1 MSNSA
6 FEQNVIALVWDCDKT
21 LISSYMQE
29 PLFRYFN
36 IDGAKF
42 WAEVN
47 ALKARYGAQGI
58 SVNSDT
64 CYLNH
69 ILTYVKAGIFKG
81 LSNKLLREFG
91 KELKFYPGLP
101 DFFGEIKKLIEED
114 PKYMAFDIRVEHY
127 VVSTGFAE
135 TIKGS
140 AIAPYVDGV
149 FGCEFI
155 EDVLQPGFLDGNIT
169 LGSID
174 HKGLQ
179 NDAVSNVTLGSI
191 DHKGLQNDAVSN
203 VPLGSIDHK
212 GLQNDAVSN
221 VTLGSIDH
229 KGLQNDAVSNVTL
242 GSIDHKGFQNDAV
255 SNVTLEGGT
264 TDRVQEIS
272 QIACALDNTS
282 KTRYL
287 FEINKGSNKYPE
299 TIDVNSS
306 IAREVRRVPFQ
317 NMVYIADGPSDV
329 PAFSILN
336 YNGGSTFAVY
346 PKGDV
351 KGFKQVDALRRDGR
365 VQMFGE
371 ADYSP
376 ATQSWMW
383 LTEKARAIADKIVEV
398 KQAAIKNSAGAPP
411 THLN

>member
-1 MSNSA
+1 MKSP
-6 FEQNVIALVWDCDKT
+6 FEQNIIAMVWDCDKT

-29 PLFRYFN
+29 PLFRHFN
-36 IDGAKF
+36 VDGGKF
-42 WAEVN
+42 WKEVN
-47 ALKARYGAQGI
+47 ALKAYYGKQGI

-64 CYLNH
+64 SYLNH

-81 LSNKLLREFG
+81 LNNALLREFG

-101 DFFGEIKKLIEED
+101 QFFGEVKSLINDDE
-114 PKYMAFDIRVEHY
+114 KYKAFDIRLEHY

-135 TIKGS
+135 TIRGS
-140 AIAPYVDGV
+140 AIAPFVDGI

-155 EDVLQPGFLDGNIT
+155 ESPAQPGFLES
-169 LGSID
+169 LGAGSLSGD
-174 HKGLQ
+174 VQ
-179 NDAVSNVTLGSI
+179 SADADSAAS
-191 DHKGLQNDAVSN
+191 
-203 VPLGSIDHK
+203 
-212 GLQNDAVSN
+212 
-221 VTLGSIDH
+221 
-229 KGLQNDAVSNVTL
+229 
-242 GSIDHKGFQNDAV
+242 
-255 SNVTLEGGT
+255 
-264 TDRVQEIS
+264 EIS
-272 QIACALDNTS
+272 QVASALDNTS

-306 IAREVRRVPFQ
+306 IARESRRVPFE

-351 KGFKQVDALRRDGR
+351 KAFRQVDALRRDNR

-371 ADYSP
+371 ADYETAS
-376 ATQSWMW
+376 QSWLW
-383 LTEKARAIADKIVEV
+383 LTEKVRAIADSIVER
-398 KQAAIKNSAGAPP
+398 KQAAIRNSAGAPP
-411 THLN
+411 THLS

>member
-1 MSNSA
+1 MTQA

-36 IDGAKF
+36 VDGGKF

-47 ALKARYGAQGI
+47 ALKARYKAQGI
-58 SVNSDT
+58 SVNADT
-64 CYLNH
+64 SYLNH
-69 ILTYVKAGIFKG
+69 VLTYVKAGLFKG
-81 LSNKLLREFG
+81 LNNKLLREFG

-114 PKYMAFDIRVEHY
+114 PKYKAFDIRVEHY

-135 TIKGS
+135 TIRGS
-140 AIAPYVDGV
+140 AIAPFVDGV

-155 EDVLQPGFLDGNIT
+155 EDVLQPGFLDAGAGENST
-169 LGSID
+169 APRHPETPLRHPGEPRCHPEAPQCHPEERSDEGS
-174 HKGLQ
+174 
-179 NDAVSNVTLGSI
+179 SN
-191 DHKGLQNDAVSN
+191 
-203 VPLGSIDHK
+203 
-212 GLQNDAVSN
+212 
-221 VTLGSIDH
+221 
-229 KGLQNDAVSNVTL
+229 
-242 GSIDHKGFQNDAV
+242 
-255 SNVTLEGGT
+255 
-264 TDRVQEIS
+264 EIS

-282 KTRYL
+282 KTRYI

-299 TIDVNSS
+299 TIDVNST

-336 YNGGSTFAVY
+336 TNGGSTFAVY

-351 KGFKQVDALRRDGR
+351 KGFKQVEALRRDGR

>member
-1 MSNSA
+1 MKSP
-6 FEQNVIALVWDCDKT
+6 FEQNIIAMVWDCDKT

-29 PLFRYFN
+29 PLFRHFN
-36 IDGAKF
+36 VDGGKF
-42 WAEVN
+42 WKEVN
-47 ALKARYGAQGI
+47 ALKAYYGKQGI

-64 CYLNH
+64 SYLNH

-81 LSNKLLREFG
+81 LNNALLREFG

-101 DFFGEIKKLIEED
+101 QFFGEVKSLINDDE
-114 PKYMAFDIRVEHY
+114 KYKAFDIRLEHY

-135 TIKGS
+135 TIRGS
-140 AIAPYVDGV
+140 AIAPFVDGI

-155 EDVLQPGFLDGNIT
+155 ESPAQPGFLES
-169 LGSID
+169 LGAGSLSGD
-174 HKGLQ
+174 VSSA
-179 NDAVSNVTLGSI
+179 DADSAAS
-191 DHKGLQNDAVSN
+191 
-203 VPLGSIDHK
+203 
-212 GLQNDAVSN
+212 
-221 VTLGSIDH
+221 
-229 KGLQNDAVSNVTL
+229 
-242 GSIDHKGFQNDAV
+242 
-255 SNVTLEGGT
+255 
-264 TDRVQEIS
+264 EIS
-272 QIACALDNTS
+272 QVASALDNTS

-306 IAREVRRVPFQ
+306 IARESRRVPFE

-351 KGFKQVDALRRDGR
+351 KAFRQVDALRRDNR

-371 ADYSP
+371 ADYETAS
-376 ATQSWMW
+376 QSWLW
-383 LTEKARAIADKIVEV
+383 LTEKVRAIADSIVER
-398 KQAAIKNSAGAPP
+398 KQAAIRNSAGAPP
-411 THLN
+411 THLS

>member
-1 MSNSA
+1 MKSP
-6 FEQNVIALVWDCDKT
+6 FEQNIIAMVWDCDKT

-29 PLFRYFN
+29 PLFRHFN
-36 IDGAKF
+36 VDGGKF
-42 WAEVN
+42 WKEVN
-47 ALKARYGAQGI
+47 ALKAYYGKQGI

-64 CYLNH
+64 SYLNH

-81 LSNKLLREFG
+81 LNNALLREFG

-101 DFFGEIKKLIEED
+101 QFFGEVKSLINDDE
-114 PKYMAFDIRVEHY
+114 KYKAFDIRLEHY

-135 TIKGS
+135 TIRGS
-140 AIAPYVDGV
+140 AIAPFVDGI

-155 EDVLQPGFLDGNIT
+155 ESPAQPGFLES
-169 LGSID
+169 LG
-174 HKGLQ
+174 
-179 NDAVSNVTLGSI
+179 AGSLSG
-191 DHKGLQNDAVSN
+191 D
-203 VPLGSIDHK
+203 VPSTSA
-212 GLQNDAVSN
+212 NSAAS
-221 VTLGSIDH
+221 
-229 KGLQNDAVSNVTL
+229 
-242 GSIDHKGFQNDAV
+242 
-255 SNVTLEGGT
+255 
-264 TDRVQEIS
+264 EIS
-272 QIACALDNTS
+272 QVASALDNTS

-306 IAREVRRVPFQ
+306 IARESRRVPFE

-351 KGFKQVDALRRDGR
+351 KAFRQVDALRRDNR

-371 ADYSP
+371 ADYETAS
-376 ATQSWMW
+376 QSWLW
-383 LTEKARAIADKIVEV
+383 LTEKVRAIADSIVER
-398 KQAAIKNSAGAPP
+398 KQAAIRNSAGAPP
-411 THLN
+411 THLS

>member
-1 MSNSA
+1 MKSP
-6 FEQNVIALVWDCDKT
+6 FEQNIIAMVWDCDKT

-29 PLFRYFN
+29 PLFRHFN
-36 IDGAKF
+36 VDGGKF
-42 WAEVN
+42 WKEVN
-47 ALKARYGAQGI
+47 ALKAYYGKQGI

-64 CYLNH
+64 SYLNH

-81 LSNKLLREFG
+81 LNNALLREFG

-101 DFFGEIKKLIEED
+101 QFFGEVKSLINDDE
-114 PKYMAFDIRVEHY
+114 KYKAFDIRLEHY

-135 TIKGS
+135 TIRGS
-140 AIAPYVDGV
+140 AIAPFVDGI

-155 EDVLQPGFLDGNIT
+155 ESPAQPGFLESFGA
-169 LGSID
+169 GSLSGD
-174 HKGLQ
+174 VQ
-179 NDAVSNVTLGSI
+179 SADANSAVS
-191 DHKGLQNDAVSN
+191 
-203 VPLGSIDHK
+203 
-212 GLQNDAVSN
+212 
-221 VTLGSIDH
+221 
-229 KGLQNDAVSNVTL
+229 
-242 GSIDHKGFQNDAV
+242 
-255 SNVTLEGGT
+255 
-264 TDRVQEIS
+264 EIS
-272 QIACALDNTS
+272 QVASALDNTS

-306 IAREVRRVPFQ
+306 IARESRRVPFE

-351 KGFKQVDALRRDGR
+351 KAFRQVDALRRDNR

-371 ADYSP
+371 ADYETAS
-376 ATQSWMW
+376 QSWLW
-383 LTEKARAIADKIVEV
+383 LTEKVRAIADSIVER
-398 KQAAIKNSAGAPP
+398 KQAAIRNSAGAPP
-411 THLN
+411 THLS

>member
-1 MSNSA
+1 MANSA
-6 FEQNVIALVWDCDKT
+6 FEQNIIAMVWDCDKT
-21 LISSYMQE
+21 LISAYMQD
-29 PLFRYFN
+29 PLFRHFN
-36 IDGAKF
+36 VDGGKF

-47 ALKARYGAQGI
+47 ALKSRYGAQGI

-81 LSNKLLREFG
+81 LNNRLLREFG
-91 KELKFYPGLP
+91 SELKFYPGLP
-101 DFFGEIKKLIEED
+101 DFFGEVKRLIEDD
-114 PKYMAFDIRVEHY
+114 PKYKAFDIRLEHY

-135 TIKGS
+135 TIRGS
-140 AIAPYVDGV
+140 AIAPYVEGI

-155 EDVLQPGFLDGNIT
+155 EDVLQPGFLDAPHHSERSYTT
-169 LGSID
+169 LGASPLS
-174 HKGLQ
+174 GSYPPCGEESS
-179 NDAVSNVTLGSI
+179 DAS
-191 DHKGLQNDAVSN
+191 
-203 VPLGSIDHK
+203 
-212 GLQNDAVSN
+212 
-221 VTLGSIDH
+221 
-229 KGLQNDAVSNVTL
+229 
-242 GSIDHKGFQNDAV
+242 
-255 SNVTLEGGT
+255 
-264 TDRVQEIS
+264 REIS
-272 QIACALDNTS
+272 QVACALDNTS

-336 YNGGSTFAVY
+336 NNGGSTFAVY

-383 LTEKARAIADKIVEV
+383 LTEKARAIADRIVAT

-411 THLN
+411 THLQ

>member
-1 MSNSA
+1 MANSA

-29 PLFRYFN
+29 PLFRHFDV
-36 IDGAKF
+36 DGGKF
-42 WAEVN
+42 WTEVN

-58 SVNSDT
+58 SVNADT
-64 CYLNH
+64 SYLNH
-69 ILTYVKAGIFKG
+69 ILTYVKAGLFKG
-81 LSNKLLREFG
+81 LSNRMLRDFG

-101 DFFGEIKKLIEED
+101 EFFGEIRKLIEDD
-114 PKYMAFDIRVEHY
+114 PKYKAFDIRLEHY

-140 AIAPYVDGV
+140 AIAPFVDGIY
-149 FGCEFI
+149 GCEFI
-155 EDVLQPGFLDGNIT
+155 ENVLQPGFLDGEA
-169 LGSID
+169 GSSPC
-174 HKGLQ
+174 HSECGEE
-179 NDAVSNVTLGSI
+179 SG
-191 DHKGLQNDAVSN
+191 
-203 VPLGSIDHK
+203 
-212 GLQNDAVSN
+212 
-221 VTLGSIDH
+221 
-229 KGLQNDAVSNVTL
+229 
-242 GSIDHKGFQNDAV
+242 
-255 SNVTLEGGT
+255 
-264 TDRVQEIS
+264 EIS

-282 KTRYL
+282 KTRYI

-336 YNGGSTFAVY
+336 NNGGSTFAVY

-351 KGFKQVDALRRDGR
+351 KGMRQVDALRRDGR
-365 VQMFGE
+365 VQMYGE
-371 ADYSP
+371 ADYSE
-376 ATQSWMW
+376 ATTSWLW
-383 LTEKARAIADKIVEV
+383 LTEKARAIADRIVAT

-411 THLN
+411 THLQ

>member
-1 MSNSA
+1 M
-6 FEQNVIALVWDCDKT
+6 VWDCDKT

-29 PLFRYFN
+29 PLFRHFN
-36 IDGAKF
+36 VDGGKF
-42 WAEVN
+42 WKEVN
-47 ALKARYGAQGI
+47 ALKAYYGKQGI

-64 CYLNH
+64 SYLNH

-81 LSNKLLREFG
+81 LNNALLREFG

-101 DFFGEIKKLIEED
+101 QFFGEVKSLINDDE
-114 PKYMAFDIRVEHY
+114 KYKAFDIRLEHY

-135 TIKGS
+135 TIRGS
-140 AIAPYVDGV
+140 AIAPFVDGI

-155 EDVLQPGFLDGNIT
+155 ESPAQPGFLESLDA
-169 LGSID
+169 GSLS
-174 HKGLQ
+174 GEVQ
-179 NDAVSNVTLGSI
+179 SADADSAAS
-191 DHKGLQNDAVSN
+191 
-203 VPLGSIDHK
+203 
-212 GLQNDAVSN
+212 
-221 VTLGSIDH
+221 
-229 KGLQNDAVSNVTL
+229 
-242 GSIDHKGFQNDAV
+242 
-255 SNVTLEGGT
+255 
-264 TDRVQEIS
+264 EIS
-272 QIACALDNTS
+272 QVASALDNTS

-306 IAREVRRVPFQ
+306 IARESRRVPFE

-351 KGFKQVDALRRDGR
+351 KAFRQVDALRRDNR

-371 ADYSP
+371 ADYETAS
-376 ATQSWMW
+376 QSWLW
-383 LTEKARAIADKIVEV
+383 LTEKVRAIADSIVER
-398 KQAAIKNSAGAPP
+398 KQAAIRNSAGAPP
-411 THLN
+411 THLS

>member
-1 MSNSA
+1 MKSP
-6 FEQNVIALVWDCDKT
+6 FEQNIIAMVWDCDKT

-29 PLFRYFN
+29 PLFRHFN
-36 IDGAKF
+36 VDGGKF
-42 WAEVN
+42 WKEVN
-47 ALKARYGAQGI
+47 ALKAYYGKQGI

-64 CYLNH
+64 SYLNH

-81 LSNKLLREFG
+81 LNNALLREFG

-101 DFFGEIKKLIEED
+101 QFFGEVKSLINDDE
-114 PKYMAFDIRVEHY
+114 KYKAFDIRLEHY

-135 TIKGS
+135 TIRGS
-140 AIAPYVDGV
+140 AIAPFVDGI

-155 EDVLQPGFLDGNIT
+155 ELPAQPGFLESFGA
-169 LGSID
+169 GSLSGD
-174 HKGLQ
+174 VPSA
-179 NDAVSNVTLGSI
+179 DADSAAS
-191 DHKGLQNDAVSN
+191 
-203 VPLGSIDHK
+203 
-212 GLQNDAVSN
+212 
-221 VTLGSIDH
+221 
-229 KGLQNDAVSNVTL
+229 
-242 GSIDHKGFQNDAV
+242 
-255 SNVTLEGGT
+255 
-264 TDRVQEIS
+264 EIS
-272 QIACALDNTS
+272 QVASALDNTS

-306 IAREVRRVPFQ
+306 IARESRRVPFE

-351 KGFKQVDALRRDGR
+351 KAFRQVDALRRDNR

-371 ADYSP
+371 ADYETAS
-376 ATQSWMW
+376 QSWLW
-383 LTEKARAIADKIVEV
+383 LTEKVRAIADSIVER
-398 KQAAIKNSAGAPP
+398 KQAAIRNSAGAPP
-411 THLN
+411 THLS

>member
-1 MSNSA
+1 MANSA
-6 FEQNVIALVWDCDKT
+6 FEQNIIAMVWDCDKT
-21 LISSYMQE
+21 LISAYMQD
-29 PLFRYFN
+29 PLFRHFN
-36 IDGAKF
+36 VDGGKF

-47 ALKARYGAQGI
+47 ALKSRYGAQGI

-81 LSNKLLREFG
+81 LNNRLLREFG
-91 KELKFYPGLP
+91 SELKFYPGLP
-101 DFFGEIKKLIEED
+101 DFFGEVKRLIEDD
-114 PKYMAFDIRVEHY
+114 PKYKAFDIRLEHY

-135 TIKGS
+135 TIRGS
-140 AIAPYVDGV
+140 AIAPYVEGI

-155 EDVLQPGFLDGNIT
+155 EDVLQPGFLDAPHHSERSYTT
-169 LGSID
+169 LGASPLS
-174 HKGLQ
+174 GSYPPCGEESS
-179 NDAVSNVTLGSI
+179 DAS
-191 DHKGLQNDAVSN
+191 
-203 VPLGSIDHK
+203 
-212 GLQNDAVSN
+212 
-221 VTLGSIDH
+221 
-229 KGLQNDAVSNVTL
+229 
-242 GSIDHKGFQNDAV
+242 
-255 SNVTLEGGT
+255 
-264 TDRVQEIS
+264 REIS
-272 QIACALDNTS
+272 QVACALDNTS

-336 YNGGSTFAVY
+336 NNGGSTFAVY

-383 LTEKARAIADKIVEV
+383 LTEKARTIADRIVAT

-411 THLN
+411 THLQ

>member
-1 MSNSA
+1 MNQA
-6 FEQNVIALVWDCDKT
+6 PFEQNIIAMVWDCDKT

-29 PLFRYFN
+29 PLFRHFGV
-36 IDGAKF
+36 DGGKF
-42 WAEVN
+42 WREVN
-47 ALKARYGAQGI
+47 TLRDFYSKLGI
-58 SVNSDT
+58 SVNADT
-64 CYLNH
+64 SYLNH
-69 ILTYVKAGIFKG
+69 ILTYVKAGLFKG
-81 LSNKLLREFG
+81 LNNKLLHEFG
-91 KELKFYPGLP
+91 KELTFYPGLP
-101 DFFGEIKKLIEED
+101 DFFGELKRLIEED
-114 PKYMAFDIRVEHY
+114 PKYKAFDIRLEHY

-135 TIKGS
+135 TIRGS
-140 AIAPYVDGV
+140 AIAPFVDGI

-155 EDVLQPGFLDGNIT
+155 ETPAQPGFADSPEAFIAA
-169 LGSID
+169 
-174 HKGLQ
+174 LQ
-179 NDAVSNVTLGSI
+179 AATCRSERSASEVEEPT
-191 DHKGLQNDAVSN
+191 
-203 VPLGSIDHK
+203 
-212 GLQNDAVSN
+212 
-221 VTLGSIDH
+221 
-229 KGLQNDAVSNVTL
+229 
-242 GSIDHKGFQNDAV
+242 
-255 SNVTLEGGT
+255 
-264 TDRVQEIS
+264 EIA
-272 QIACALDNTS
+272 QIASALDNTS

-351 KGFKQVDALRRDGR
+351 KGFKQADALRRDNR

-371 ADYSP
+371 ADYTNAS
-376 ATQSWMW
+376 QSWLW

-411 THLN
+411 SHLT

>member
-1 MSNSA
+1 MMKSA
-6 FEQNVIALVWDCDKT
+6 FEQNTIAMVWDCDKT
-21 LISSYMQE
+21 LISSYMQD
-29 PLFRYFN
+29 PLFRHFSV
-36 IDGAKF
+36 DGSKF
-42 WAEVN
+42 WKEVN
-47 ALKARYGAQGI
+47 SLKAYYGKQGI

-81 LSNKLLREFG
+81 LNNALLREFG
-91 KELKFYPGLP
+91 KELSFYPGLP
-101 DFFGEIKKLIEED
+101 DFFGEVKKLIEED
-114 PKYMAFDIRVEHY
+114 PKYRAFDIRLEHY

-135 TIKGS
+135 TIRGS
-140 AIAPYVDGV
+140 AIAPFVDGI

-155 EDVLQPGFLDGNIT
+155 EHPAQPGFADISETFIAAQDPVANCPG
-169 LGSID
+169 
-174 HKGLQ
+174 Q
-179 NDAVSNVTLGSI
+179 NASEV
-191 DHKGLQNDAVSN
+191 NDSC
-203 VPLGSIDHK
+203 
-212 GLQNDAVSN
+212 
-221 VTLGSIDH
+221 
-229 KGLQNDAVSNVTL
+229 
-242 GSIDHKGFQNDAV
+242 
-255 SNVTLEGGT
+255 
-264 TDRVQEIS
+264 EIS

-306 IAREVRRVPFQ
+306 IAREVRRVPFE

-351 KGFKQVDALRRDGR
+351 KAFKQVDALRRDGR

-371 ADYSP
+371 ADYTTAS
-376 ATQSWMW
+376 QSWLW
-383 LTEKARAIADKIVEV
+383 LTEKARSIADKIVEV
-398 KQAAIKNSAGAPP
+398 KKAAIRNSAGAPP
-411 THLN
+411 SHLT